1 MDVASLR
8 DVTQRWLGFTPY
20 QGVTVDPA
28 VAGTGDTSLA
38 DLMVVVESDGVAKIM
53 EYICHI
59 ITSTYE
65 SRGLRSHIFLAIHGR
80 LR

>member
-1 MDVASLR
+1 MDVASLWR
-8 DVTQRWLGFTPY
+8 VAEPRLGFTPY
-20 QGVTVDPA
+20 QGVDVDPA

-38 DLMVVVESDGVAKIM
+38 DLMVAVESDGVAKIM
-53 EYICHI
+53 ECICHI
-59 ITSTYE
+59 ITSIYD